1 VRSAEQG
8 DLLRVAPGL
17 NKPHPVHTERLEYR
31 YEVRHYWFWPDR
43 YSACTYRRGLATNL
57 KELGVED
64 TTIQCILRHE
74 NVTTTQRFYIKTSP
88 RVAHEAMQ
96 KLSAKITGTP
106 LVHQAMK
113 Q

>member
-1 VRSAEQG
+1 LPLVW
-8 DLLRVAPGL
+8 V
-17 NKPHPVHTERLEYR
+17 V
-31 YEVRHYWFWPDR
+31 
-43 YSACTYRRGLATNL
+43 ATNL

-74 NVTTTQRFYIKTSP
+74 NVTTTQRFYIKTPP

-113 Q
+113 QWFISV